1 MGMRDE
7 RRMIMKKVARSYHC
21 DSIVLLAVVLSR
33 SAECL
38 RGCL

>member
-1 MGMRDE
+1 MQDE
-7 RRMIMKKVARSYHC
+7 RHMIIKKLVRSDHS

-38 RGCL
+38 TGCL